1 MLNLKKSIDKGYLAL
16 GILLG
21 IILLAVIISCAVISV
36 KSADYEN
43 NWILRS
49 YDNTVVLMNN
59 GEVVEVFGD
68 IVIDT
73 LPDEDIKHLENGIP
87 FLSKDEALMAIED
100 YDG

>member
-1 MLNLKKSIDKGYLAL
+1 MKKIINKSYLTL

-36 KSADYEN
+36 KSADSEN

>member
-1 MLNLKKSIDKGYLAL
+1 MSKIYDKKYFIIGVVL
-16 GILLG
+16 GLF
-21 IILLAVIISCAVISV
+21 IISVIITCIFAKNQQKETNDSWV
-36 KSADYEN
+36 
-43 NWILRS
+43 LRS

-68 IVIDT
+68 IVLDT
-73 LPDEDIKHLENGIP
+73 LPSEDIKHLESGIP

>member
-1 MLNLKKSIDKGYLAL
+1 MKKIINKSYLTL
-16 GILLG
+16 GVLLG
-21 IILLAVIISCAVISV
+21 IILLALIISCAVISV
-36 KSADYEN
+36 KSADSEN

-87 FLSKDEALMAIED
+87 FLSKNEALMAIED

>member
-1 MLNLKKSIDKGYLAL
+1 MKKIINKSYLTL
-16 GILLG
+16 GVLLG

-36 KSADYEN
+36 KSADSEN